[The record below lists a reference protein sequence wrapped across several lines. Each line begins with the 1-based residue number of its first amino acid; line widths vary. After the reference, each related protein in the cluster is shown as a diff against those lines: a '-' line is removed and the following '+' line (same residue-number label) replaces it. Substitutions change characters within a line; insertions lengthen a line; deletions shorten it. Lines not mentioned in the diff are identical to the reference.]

1 MMNAQRSGVAIP
13 NNPAEN
19 RQLPGQQTARPS
31 VAKQEWIRLH
41 AGHMLQYWLKWGTPL
56 GVAPSYVAKL
66 ERDLARCYD
75 QPLLRSF
82 IERTY

>member
-1 MMNAQRSGVAIP
+1 VMDTRRSGVVIP
-13 NNPAEN
+13 DNPAEN
-19 RQLPGQQTARPS
+19 RQLPGQQAANPA
-31 VAKQEWIRLH
+31 VEKQEWVRLH
-41 AGHMLQYWLKWGTPL
+41 AGHMHQCWLRWQTPL

>member
-1 MMNAQRSGVAIP
+1 MMSAQRI
-13 NNPAEN
+13 
-19 RQLPGQQTARPS
+19 S
-31 VAKQEWIRLH
+31 VATPDDHVEDRHSPDQHTSSHSVGKREWVEQH
-41 AGHMLQYWLKWGTPL
+41 AGQMLQNWLRWQTPL
-56 GVAPSYVAKL
+56 GIAPSYAAKL